1 MFFTI
6 GSLVYSA
13 YIAANSTGEL
23 KTVNSLCQF
32 YNNVHVLQKDIHHT
46 SKTQSHLISCIVG
59 SERFTF
65 LEGT

>member
-23 KTVNSLCQF
+23 KTVK
-32 YNNVHVLQKDIHHT
+32 NVHVLQKDIHHT
-46 SKTQSHLISCIVG
+46 SKT
-59 SERFTF
+59 
-65 LEGT
+65 